1 MQGAKVGTIKGAL
14 KTKYGHRDE
23 QLGKR
28 SKGAKSDEADE
39 ENEEEMF
46 DKKGKKKGKRKG
58 GLFKKKFKL
67 FAKKALV
74 NKREMED
81 DDGKQPV
88 LEITGAMEDY
98 VNGDYYPFLKRL
110 RSAIHAKEDTVFN
123 TKLAYKNSHHVIL
136 ASGTKNDVDGF
147 ELDVLKSLQK
157 TLKKGSSASSSSKKF
172 IIKNL
177 KLNNII
183 ISAKSEKLN
192 LDKSINFENLEFK
205 NIGNTKDSKD
215 YKTVLKETINK
226 AMKDMKNKVLRGNVG
241 NALNK
246 VKNIDQDKI
255 KEKIKKEL
263 FQNKDKVKNKLKK
276 LLNKN

>member
-1 MQGAKVGTIKGAL
+1 MKKIISVLVILILAVYVLVEFVGDSIIKGSLESNITNTLDRKTTIGDLNISYLSGSAEIEDL
-14 KTKYGHRDE
+14 KIQNKDFPGH
-23 QLGKR
+23 LI
-28 SKGAKSDEADE
+28 
-39 ENEEEMF
+39 
-46 DKKGKKKGKRKG
+46 
-58 GLFKKKFKL
+58 LL
-67 FAKKALV
+67 KKASAKLNTSSIFSDKIEIDEILINGV
-74 NKREMED
+74 N
-81 DDGKQPV
+81 
-88 LEITGAMEDY
+88 LSYYFI
-98 VNGDYYPFLKRL
+98 VN
-110 RSAIHAKEDTVFN
+110 N
-123 TKLAYKNSHHVIL
+123 KLQI
-136 ASGTKNDVDGF
+136 NDNV
-147 ELDVLKSLQK
+147 KSLQK
-157 TLKKGSSASSSSKKF
+157 TLDKGSSKSSSSKKF

-177 KLNNII
+177 KLDNIV

>member
-1 MQGAKVGTIKGAL
+1 MKKIVSVLIFLIIIIYVLVEFVGDNIIKGSLESNIATTLDRQTTIGNLNINYLSGSAEIEDL
-14 KTKYGHRDE
+14 KIQNKDFPGYLILLKNASAKLNTSSIFADKIEIDE
-23 QLGKR
+23 ILING
-28 SKGAKSDEADE
+28 
-39 ENEEEMF
+39 
-46 DKKGKKKGKRKG
+46 
-58 GLFKKKFKL
+58 
-67 FAKKALV
+67 V
-74 NKREMED
+74 NLSYYF
-81 DDGKQPV
+81 V
-88 LEITGAMEDY
+88 
-98 VNGDYYPFLKRL
+98 VNNKMK
-110 RSAIHAKEDTVFN
+110 I
-123 TKLAYKNSHHVIL
+123 
-136 ASGTKNDVDGF
+136 NDNV
-147 ELDVLKSLQK
+147 KSLQK
-157 TLKKGSSASSSSKKF
+157 TLNKGSSTSSSSKKF

-177 KLNNII
+177 KLDNIV

-226 AMKDMKNKVLRGNVG
+226 VIKDMKNKVLSGKAS

>member
-1 MQGAKVGTIKGAL
+1 MKKIISVLVILILAVYVLVEFVGDSIIKGSLESNITNTLDRKTTIGDLNISYLSGSAEIEDL
-14 KTKYGHRDE
+14 KIQNKDFPGH
-23 QLGKR
+23 LI
-28 SKGAKSDEADE
+28 
-39 ENEEEMF
+39 
-46 DKKGKKKGKRKG
+46 
-58 GLFKKKFKL
+58 LL
-67 FAKKALV
+67 KKASAKLNTSSIFSDKIEIDEILINGV
-74 NKREMED
+74 N
-81 DDGKQPV
+81 
-88 LEITGAMEDY
+88 LSYYFI
-98 VNGDYYPFLKRL
+98 VNNKMK
-110 RSAIHAKEDTVFN
+110 I
-123 TKLAYKNSHHVIL
+123 
-136 ASGTKNDVDGF
+136 NDNV
-147 ELDVLKSLQK
+147 KSLQK
-157 TLKKGSSASSSSKKF
+157 ILNEGSSTSSNSKKF
-172 IIKNL
+172 IIKDL
-177 KLNNII
+177 KLDNIV

>member
-1 MQGAKVGTIKGAL
+1 MKKIISVLVILILAVYVLVEFVGDSIIKGSLESNITNTLDRKTTIGDLNISYLSGSAEIEDL
-14 KTKYGHRDE
+14 KIQNKDFPGH
-23 QLGKR
+23 LI
-28 SKGAKSDEADE
+28 
-39 ENEEEMF
+39 
-46 DKKGKKKGKRKG
+46 
-58 GLFKKKFKL
+58 LL
-67 FAKKALV
+67 KKASAKLNTSSIFSDKIEIDEILINGV
-74 NKREMED
+74 N
-81 DDGKQPV
+81 
-88 LEITGAMEDY
+88 LSYYFI
-98 VNGDYYPFLKRL
+98 VNNKMK
-110 RSAIHAKEDTVFN
+110 I
-123 TKLAYKNSHHVIL
+123 
-136 ASGTKNDVDGF
+136 NDNV
-147 ELDVLKSLQK
+147 KSLQK
-157 TLKKGSSASSSSKKF
+157 TLNKESSASSSSKKF
-172 IIKNL
+172 VIKNL

-226 AMKDMKNKVLRGNVG
+226 AMKDMKNKVLSGNVG

-255 KEKIKKEL
+255 KDKIKKEL

>member
-1 MQGAKVGTIKGAL
+1 MIIIIYVLVEFVGDNIIKGSLESNIATTLDRQTTIGNLNINYLSGSAEIEDL
-14 KTKYGHRDE
+14 KIQNKDFPGYLILLKNASAKLNTSSIFADKIEIDE
-23 QLGKR
+23 ILING
-28 SKGAKSDEADE
+28 
-39 ENEEEMF
+39 
-46 DKKGKKKGKRKG
+46 
-58 GLFKKKFKL
+58 
-67 FAKKALV
+67 V
-74 NKREMED
+74 NLSYYF
-81 DDGKQPV
+81 V
-88 LEITGAMEDY
+88 
-98 VNGDYYPFLKRL
+98 VNNKMK
-110 RSAIHAKEDTVFN
+110 I
-123 TKLAYKNSHHVIL
+123 
-136 ASGTKNDVDGF
+136 NDNI
-147 ELDVLKSLQK
+147 KSLQK
-157 TLKKGSSASSSSKKF
+157 TLNKGSSTSSSSKKF

-177 KLNNII
+177 KLDNIV

-226 AMKDMKNKVLRGNVG
+226 VMKDMKNKVLSGKAS

>member
-1 MQGAKVGTIKGAL
+1 MKKIISVLVVLIIAIYVLVELVGDSVIKGSLESNITSTLARKTTIGNLNINYLSGSAEIEDL
-14 KTKYGHRDE
+14 KIQNKDFPGN
-23 QLGKR
+23 LI
-28 SKGAKSDEADE
+28 
-39 ENEEEMF
+39 
-46 DKKGKKKGKRKG
+46 
-58 GLFKKKFKL
+58 LL
-67 FAKKALV
+67 KKASAKLNTSSIFSDKIEIDEILINGV
-74 NKREMED
+74 NLSYYF
-81 DDGKQPV
+81 V
-88 LEITGAMEDY
+88 
-98 VNGDYYPFLKRL
+98 VNNKMK
-110 RSAIHAKEDTVFN
+110 I
-123 TKLAYKNSHHVIL
+123 
-136 ASGTKNDVDGF
+136 NDNI
-147 ELDVLKSLQK
+147 KSLQK
-157 TLKKGSSASSSSKKF
+157 TLNKGSSSSSSSKKF

-177 KLNNII
+177 KLDSIV

-226 AMKDMKNKVLRGNVG
+226 AMKDMKNKVLSGNAG

-246 VKNIDQDKI
+246 VKNIDQNKI

>member
-1 MQGAKVGTIKGAL
+1 MKKIISVLVVLIIAIYILVEFIGDNIIKGSLESNITSTLDRKTTIGNLNINYLSGSAEIEDL
-14 KTKYGHRDE
+14 KIQNKDFPGH
-23 QLGKR
+23 LI
-28 SKGAKSDEADE
+28 
-39 ENEEEMF
+39 
-46 DKKGKKKGKRKG
+46 
-58 GLFKKKFKL
+58 LL
-67 FAKKALV
+67 KKASAKLNTSSIFSNKIEIDEILIDGV
-74 NKREMED
+74 N
-81 DDGKQPV
+81 
-88 LEITGAMEDY
+88 LSYYFI
-98 VNGDYYPFLKRL
+98 VN
-110 RSAIHAKEDTVFN
+110 N
-123 TKLAYKNSHHVIL
+123 KLQI
-136 ASGTKNDVDGF
+136 NDNV
-147 ELDVLKSLQK
+147 KSLQK
-157 TLKKGSSASSSSKKF
+157 TLDKGSSASSSSKKF

-177 KLNNII
+177 KLDNIV

-192 LDKSINFENLEFK
+192 LDKSINFENLGFK

-226 AMKDMKNKVLRGNVG
+226 VIKDMKNKVLSGNVG

>member
-1 MQGAKVGTIKGAL
+1 LNINYLSGSAEIEDL
-14 KTKYGHRDE
+14 KIQNKDFPGH
-23 QLGKR
+23 LI
-28 SKGAKSDEADE
+28 
-39 ENEEEMF
+39 
-46 DKKGKKKGKRKG
+46 
-58 GLFKKKFKL
+58 LL
-67 FAKKALV
+67 KKASAKLNTSSILSDRIEIDEILINGV
-74 NKREMED
+74 NLSYYF
-81 DDGKQPV
+81 V
-88 LEITGAMEDY
+88 
-98 VNGDYYPFLKRL
+98 VNNKMK
-110 RSAIHAKEDTVFN
+110 I
-123 TKLAYKNSHHVIL
+123 
-136 ASGTKNDVDGF
+136 NDNV
-147 ELDVLKSLQK
+147 KSLQK
-157 TLKKGSSASSSSKKF
+157 TLDKGNSSSSSSKKF

-177 KLNNII
+177 KLDNIV

-226 AMKDMKNKVLRGNVG
+226 AMKNMKNKVLSGKAANT
-241 NALNK
+241 LEK

>member
-1 MQGAKVGTIKGAL
+1 MKKIISVLVILILAVYVLVEFVGDSIIKGSLESNITNTLDRKTTIGDLNISYLSGSAEIEDL
-14 KTKYGHRDE
+14 KIQNKDFPGH
-23 QLGKR
+23 LI
-28 SKGAKSDEADE
+28 
-39 ENEEEMF
+39 
-46 DKKGKKKGKRKG
+46 
-58 GLFKKKFKL
+58 LL
-67 FAKKALV
+67 KKASAKLNTSSIFSDKIEIDEILINGV
-74 NKREMED
+74 N
-81 DDGKQPV
+81 
-88 LEITGAMEDY
+88 LSYYFI
-98 VNGDYYPFLKRL
+98 VNNKMK
-110 RSAIHAKEDTVFN
+110 I
-123 TKLAYKNSHHVIL
+123 
-136 ASGTKNDVDGF
+136 NDNV
-147 ELDVLKSLQK
+147 KSLQK
-157 TLKKGSSASSSSKKF
+157 TLDKGSSKSSSSKKF

-177 KLNNII
+177 KLDSIV

-226 AMKDMKNKVLRGNVG
+226 AMKDMKNKVLSGNAG

-246 VKNIDQDKI
+246 VKNIDQNKI

>member
-1 MQGAKVGTIKGAL
+1 MKKIISVLVILILAVYVLVEFVGDSIIKGSLESNITNTLDRKTTIGDLNISYLSGSAEIEDL
-14 KTKYGHRDE
+14 KIQNKDFPGH
-23 QLGKR
+23 LI
-28 SKGAKSDEADE
+28 
-39 ENEEEMF
+39 
-46 DKKGKKKGKRKG
+46 
-58 GLFKKKFKL
+58 LL
-67 FAKKALV
+67 KKASAKLNTSSIFSDKIEIDEILINGV
-74 NKREMED
+74 NLSYYF
-81 DDGKQPV
+81 V
-88 LEITGAMEDY
+88 
-98 VNGDYYPFLKRL
+98 VNNKMK
-110 RSAIHAKEDTVFN
+110 I
-123 TKLAYKNSHHVIL
+123 
-136 ASGTKNDVDGF
+136 NDNI
-147 ELDVLKSLQK
+147 KSLQK
-157 TLKKGSSASSSSKKF
+157 TLNKGSSSSSSSKKF

-177 KLNNII
+177 KLDNIV

-226 AMKDMKNKVLRGNVG
+226 AMKDMKNKVLSGNAG

-246 VKNIDQDKI
+246 VKNIDQNKI

>member
-1 MQGAKVGTIKGAL
+1 MKKIISVLVILILAVYVLVEFVGDSIIKGSLESNITNTLDRKTTIGDLNISYLSGSAEIEDL
-14 KTKYGHRDE
+14 KIQNKDFPGH
-23 QLGKR
+23 LI
-28 SKGAKSDEADE
+28 
-39 ENEEEMF
+39 
-46 DKKGKKKGKRKG
+46 
-58 GLFKKKFKL
+58 LL
-67 FAKKALV
+67 KKASAKLNTSSIFSDKIEIDEILINGV
-74 NKREMED
+74 NLSYYF
-81 DDGKQPV
+81 V
-88 LEITGAMEDY
+88 
-98 VNGDYYPFLKRL
+98 VNNKMK
-110 RSAIHAKEDTVFN
+110 I
-123 TKLAYKNSHHVIL
+123 
-136 ASGTKNDVDGF
+136 NDNI
-147 ELDVLKSLQK
+147 KSLQK
-157 TLKKGSSASSSSKKF
+157 TLNKGSSSSSSSKKF

-177 KLNNII
+177 KLDNIV

>member
-1 MQGAKVGTIKGAL
+1 MKKIVSVLIFLIIIIYVLVEFVGDNIIKGSLESNIATTLDRQTTIGNLNINYLSGSAEIEDL
-14 KTKYGHRDE
+14 KIQNKDFPGYLILLKNASAKLNTSSIFADKIEIDE
-23 QLGKR
+23 ILING
-28 SKGAKSDEADE
+28 
-39 ENEEEMF
+39 
-46 DKKGKKKGKRKG
+46 
-58 GLFKKKFKL
+58 
-67 FAKKALV
+67 V
-74 NKREMED
+74 NLSYYF
-81 DDGKQPV
+81 V
-88 LEITGAMEDY
+88 
-98 VNGDYYPFLKRL
+98 VNNKMK
-110 RSAIHAKEDTVFN
+110 I
-123 TKLAYKNSHHVIL
+123 
-136 ASGTKNDVDGF
+136 NDNI
-147 ELDVLKSLQK
+147 KSLQK
-157 TLKKGSSASSSSKKF
+157 TLNKGSSTSSSSKKF

-177 KLNNII
+177 KLDNIV

-226 AMKDMKNKVLRGNVG
+226 VMKDMKNKVLSGKAS

>member
-1 MQGAKVGTIKGAL
+1 MKKIISVLVILILAVYVLVEFVGDSIIKGSLESNITNTLDRKTTIGDLNISYLSGSAEIEDL
-14 KTKYGHRDE
+14 KIQNKDFPGH
-23 QLGKR
+23 LI
-28 SKGAKSDEADE
+28 
-39 ENEEEMF
+39 
-46 DKKGKKKGKRKG
+46 
-58 GLFKKKFKL
+58 LL
-67 FAKKALV
+67 KKASAKLNTSSIFSDKIEIDEILINGV
-74 NKREMED
+74 N
-81 DDGKQPV
+81 
-88 LEITGAMEDY
+88 LSYYFI
-98 VNGDYYPFLKRL
+98 VNNKMK
-110 RSAIHAKEDTVFN
+110 I
-123 TKLAYKNSHHVIL
+123 
-136 ASGTKNDVDGF
+136 NDNV
-147 ELDVLKSLQK
+147 KSLQK
-157 TLKKGSSASSSSKKF
+157 TLNKESSASSSSKKF
-172 IIKNL
+172 VIKNL

-226 AMKDMKNKVLRGNVG
+226 ATKDMKNKVLRGNVG

>member
-1 MQGAKVGTIKGAL
+1 MKKIISVLVILILAVYVLVEFVGDSIIKGSLESNITNTLDRKTTIGDLNISYLSGSAEIEDL
-14 KTKYGHRDE
+14 KIQNKDFPGHLILLQKASAKLNTSSIFSNKIEIDE
-23 QLGKR
+23 ILIDG
-28 SKGAKSDEADE
+28 
-39 ENEEEMF
+39 
-46 DKKGKKKGKRKG
+46 
-58 GLFKKKFKL
+58 
-67 FAKKALV
+67 V
-74 NKREMED
+74 N
-81 DDGKQPV
+81 
-88 LEITGAMEDY
+88 LSYYFI
-98 VNGDYYPFLKRL
+98 VNNKMK
-110 RSAIHAKEDTVFN
+110 I
-123 TKLAYKNSHHVIL
+123 
-136 ASGTKNDVDGF
+136 NDNV
-147 ELDVLKSLQK
+147 KSLQK
-157 TLKKGSSASSSSKKF
+157 TLNKESSASSSSKKF
-172 IIKNL
+172 VIKNL

-192 LDKSINFENLEFK
+192 LDKSINFENLGFK